1 MNPLGANT
9 VLTFGRYRGFKLIF
23 VPSVYLFWLADRVE
37 SETMKTSLI
46 EIATFNHLKELRQ
59 TNTYTDV
66 HDFAMEMSEG
76 FVKHVKVRKIAYDPT
91 KR

>member
-9 VLTFGRYRGFKLIF
+9 VLTFGRYKGFKLIF

-37 SETMKTSLI
+37 SETMKSSLI
-46 EIATFNHLKELRQ
+46 EIAKFNHLKELRQ
-59 TNTYTDV
+59 TNTYIDV
-66 HDFAMEMSEG
+66 HDFAMEMSDG
-76 FVKHVKVRKIAYDPT
+76 FVKHIKIKRIPYDAA